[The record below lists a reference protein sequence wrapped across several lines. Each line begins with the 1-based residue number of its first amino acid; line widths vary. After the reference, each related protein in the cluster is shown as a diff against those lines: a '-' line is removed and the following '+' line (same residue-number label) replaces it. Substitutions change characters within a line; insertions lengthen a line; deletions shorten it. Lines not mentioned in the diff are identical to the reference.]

1 MSRRLVLLALILLLF
16 SASGGAGAAAAGRKA
31 PAPASPAVAVAPVPS
46 QGGCFVAGL
55 NGKNETPPS
64 GSDAT
69 GFAGFVLA
77 PADPMTTT
85 RKLNY
90 YIAFTTLLGPETQ
103 AHIHRG
109 APGVAG
115 PVVVPL
121 PLGSPISGTITLTST
136 ADLLAGLLYVNI
148 HSGPKPDGEIRGQI
162 LPGGGCFSAALNG
175 TSETPSNSSPG
186 TGTGIF
192 LLVPPDPVTT
202 TQKLIYHIEFTGT
215 LASET
220 MAHIHK
226 GAPGVSGGVLISLP
240 LGKQKDD
247 VLSLNAQTVSDLLA
261 GLLYVDIHTGIVVNG
276 ELRGQIMPLGG
287 RCYTA
292 TLTGANE
299 NPPNNST
306 ATGYGF
312 FTLLPSTL
320 MTTTLQL
327 SYQISFTKILSE
339 TGKHIQKGAPGIN
352 GNTVIVLPLGSPR
365 AGVIGLTQ
373 QQAINLMSGLYYLNI
388 QSQAFTQGQIRGQI
402 VQTRC
407 STLFAP
413 LITHL

>member
-1 MSRRLVLLALILLLF
+1 MSRRSVLLALILLLL
-16 SASGGAGAAAAGRKA
+16 SASGAAGAAPVGRAA
-31 PAPASPAVAVAPVPS
+31 PAPPALAVAPALVPS
-46 QGGCFVAGL
+46 QAGCFVAGL

-90 YIAFTTLLGPETQ
+90 YIVFTALLGPEIQ

-115 PVVVPL
+115 PVVAPL
-121 PLGSPISGTITLTST
+121 PLGNPISGTITLTST

-148 HSGPKPDGEIRGQI
+148 HSGPRPDGEIRGQI

-175 TSETPSNSSPG
+175 TNETPSNGSPG

-192 LLVPPDPVTT
+192 LLIPPDPLTT
-202 TQKLIYHIEFTGT
+202 TQKLVYHIEFTGT
-215 LASET
+215 VGTET

-226 GAPGVSGGVLISLP
+226 GAPGVSGGVLIPLL
-240 LGKQKDD
+240 LGKHKDG
-247 VLSLNAQTVSDLLA
+247 VLSLNAQSVSDLLA
-261 GLLYVDIHTGIVVNG
+261 GLLYVNIHTNIVVNG

-292 TLTGANE
+292 TLIGANE
-299 NPPNNST
+299 NPPNTS
-306 ATGYGF
+306 AAAGYGF

-320 MTTTLQL
+320 TTTLKL
-327 SYQISFTKILSE
+327 TYQISFTKILSE

-352 GNTVIVLPLGSPR
+352 GNDIIVFPLGSPK
-365 AGVIGLTQ
+365 AGVIALSR
-373 QQAINLMSGLYYLNI
+373 QQAADLISGLYYLNI
-388 QSQAFTQGQIRGQI
+388 HSQAFTQGQIRGQI

-413 LITHL
+413 IITHL

>member
-1 MSRRLVLLALILLLF
+1 
-16 SASGGAGAAAAGRKA
+16 
-31 PAPASPAVAVAPVPS
+31 
-46 QGGCFVAGL
+46 VAGL

-77 PADPMTTT
+77 PADPVTTT

-90 YIAFTTLLGPETQ
+90 YIAFTALLGPETE
-103 AHIHRG
+103 AHIHKG

-115 PVVVPL
+115 PVVAPL
-121 PLGSPISGTITLTST
+121 PLGNPISGTITLTST
-136 ADLLAGLLYVNI
+136 DDLLAGRLYVNI
-148 HSGPKPDGEIRGQI
+148 HSTAKQNGEIRGQI
-162 LPGGGCFSAALNG
+162 LPGGGCFSASLNG
-175 TSETPSNSSPG
+175 INETPSNGSPG
-186 TGTGIF
+186 TGTGFF
-192 LLVPPDPVTT
+192 LLVPPDPLTT
-202 TQKLIYHIEFTGT
+202 TQKLIYHIEFTHTVGT
-215 LASET
+215 ET

-226 GAPGVSGGVLISLP
+226 GAPGVSGGVLTPLP
-240 LGKQKDD
+240 LGKHKDG
-247 VLSLNAQTVSDLLA
+247 VLSLDAQSVSDLLA
-261 GLLYVDIHTGIVVNG
+261 GLLYVNIHTNIVVNG

-299 NPPNNST
+299 TPPNTSA

-312 FTLLPSTL
+312 FTLLPPTL

-327 SYQISFTKILSE
+327 TYQISFTKTLSE
-339 TGKHIQKGAPGIN
+339 TAAHFHKGAPGIGGPIAVPLPI
-352 GNTVIVLPLGSPR
+352 GNPK
-365 AGVIGLTQ
+365 AGVLALTQ
-373 QQAINLMSGLYYLNI
+373 QQAADLISGLYYVNI
-388 QSQAFTQGQIRGQI
+388 HSPTFTQGEIRGQV

-413 LITHL
+413 IIRHI